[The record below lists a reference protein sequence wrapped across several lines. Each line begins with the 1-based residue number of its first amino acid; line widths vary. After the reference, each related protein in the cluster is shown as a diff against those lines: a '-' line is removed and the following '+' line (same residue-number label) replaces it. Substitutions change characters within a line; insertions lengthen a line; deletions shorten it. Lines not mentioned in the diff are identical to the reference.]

1 MSTSLVLP
9 ADRARAGLPFTSYL
23 YVPALDAGGDVERG
37 SAGAV
42 VLDLEHL
49 TPANR
54 KAEGRLA
61 ARSYLD
67 RNADGP
73 VLVRVNHPS
82 TGLLEDDLDA
92 VVRPGLLALRLPKSE
107 HPDEVRH
114 VAGLVERLRVERGL
128 VATIGLQVMV
138 ETARGVEA
146 IAALARATHTV
157 WSVGLGE
164 GDLSADLGTRDDEGL
179 ALSRSS
185 VVLAARSAG
194 LPAPVQVTYPRT
206 GDLAGLRGSTERGR
220 RLGFGSRTVLDP
232 THVSVVDEIY
242 RTRDARTSQ

>member
-1 MSTSLVLP
+1 MTTFAP
-9 ADRARAGLPFTSYL
+9 PTGLPFTSYL
-23 YVPALDAGGDVERG
+23 YVPAFEAGSSAGHAA
-37 SAGAV
+37 AGAV

-49 TPANR
+49 TPAEH
-54 KAEGRLA
+54 KELGRRNA
-61 ARSYLD
+61 SSYLD
-67 RNADGP
+67 AATGP

-82 TGLLEDDLDA
+82 TGLLEQDLDA
-92 VVRPGLLALRLPKSE
+92 IVRPGLRAIRLPKSE
-107 HPDEVRH
+107 HPDEVRYI
-114 VAGLVERLRVERGL
+114 ASLVERLRAERGL
-128 VATIGLQVMV
+128 VDTIGLQVMV

-164 GDLSADLGTRDDEGL
+164 GDLSADLGTREDEGL

-194 LPAPVQVTYPRT
+194 LPAPVQVTYGGPVE
-206 GDLAGLRGSTERGR
+206 GLRASTERGR

-232 THVSVVDEIY
+232 AFAATVDEIY
-242 RTRDARTSQ
+242 SSAVHR

>member
-1 MSTSLVLP
+1 MSSSVALAAAP
-9 ADRARAGLPFTSYL
+9 APAGLLFTSYL
-23 YVPALDAGGDVERG
+23 YVPAVDAAGPVERG
-37 SAGAV
+37 VAGAV

-49 TPANR
+49 TPDDR
-54 KAEGRLA
+54 KAEGRRA

-67 RNADGP
+67 EHAEGR
-73 VLVRVNHPS
+73 VLVRVNHPA

-146 IAALARATHTV
+146 VAALARATHTV

-164 GDLSADLGTRDDEGL
+164 GDLSADLGTRADEGL

-194 LPAPVQVTYPRT
+194 LPAPVQVTYPAT
-206 GDLAGLRGSTERGR
+206 GDLAGLRESTERGR

-232 THVSVVDEIY
+232 AHAAVVDGIY
-242 RTRDARTSQ
+242 R